1 MKNPNEL
8 SAASSLRGD
17 ELQLIEQKASIVV
30 GIANSRTRL
39 RIGILLSKYSEYQ
52 VDYISSESEI
62 GKLIEEADLII
73 GAGITAYE
81 GVLRRKPVIV
91 VGDYGLGG
99 LVTPDTFRKHYNNRF
114 RGKINGVRN
123 ESFSLENLEK
133 EIYKSF
139 NFDFSRIT
147 NDVKPNHNL
156 AKHLNI

>member
-99 LVTPDTFRKHYNNRF
+99 LVLRIHSASIITI
-114 RGKINGVRN
+114 G
-123 ESFSLENLEK
+123 LEGRLMVSEMNL
-133 EIYKSF
+133 S
-139 NFDFSRIT
+139 
-147 NDVKPNHNL
+147 H
-156 AKHLNI
+156 

>member
-91 VGDYGLGG
+91 VGDYGWLLRIHSASIITIG
-99 LVTPDTFRKHYNNRF
+99 LEGRLMVS
-114 RGKINGVRN
+114 
-123 ESFSLENLEK
+123 EMNL
-133 EIYKSF
+133 S
-139 NFDFSRIT
+139 
-147 NDVKPNHNL
+147 H
-156 AKHLNI
+156 

>member
-52 VDYISSESEI
+52 VEYISSESEI
-62 GKLIEEADLII
+62 GKL
-73 GAGITAYE
+73 
-81 GVLRRKPVIV
+81 IV

-139 NFDFSRIT
+139 NLTFQELQMMSNQTIT
-147 NDVKPNHNL
+147 L
-156 AKHLNI
+156 QNI

>member
-91 VGDYGLGG
+91 VCLLYTSDAA
-99 LVTPDTFRKHYNNRF
+99 D
-114 RGKINGVRN
+114 
-123 ESFSLENLEK
+123 E
-133 EIYKSF
+133 
-139 NFDFSRIT
+139 
-147 NDVKPNHNL
+147 
-156 AKHLNI
+156 

>member
-81 GVLRRKPVIV
+81 GVLVLTIGLDLRFSPFPCIVPAGHFQPQRRP
-91 VGDYGLGG
+91 LPW
-99 LVTPDTFRKHYNNRF
+99 LP
-114 RGKINGVRN
+114 
-123 ESFSLENLEK
+123 
-133 EIYKSF
+133 
-139 NFDFSRIT
+139 
-147 NDVKPNHNL
+147 
-156 AKHLNI
+156 

>member
-91 VGDYGLGG
+91 VGDY
-99 LVTPDTFRKHYNNRF
+99 DNRF

-139 NFDFSRIT
+139 NLTFQELQMMSNQTIT
-147 NDVKPNHNL
+147 L
-156 AKHLNI
+156 QNI

>member
-73 GAGITAYE
+73 GAGVT
-81 GVLRRKPVIV
+81 GLRRGMAAESPVIV

-139 NFDFSRIT
+139 NLTFQELQMMSNQTIT
-147 NDVKPNHNL
+147 L
-156 AKHLNI
+156 QNI

>member
-91 VGDYGLGG
+91 VGDYGLLRIHSASIITIG
-99 LVTPDTFRKHYNNRF
+99 LEGRLMVS
-114 RGKINGVRN
+114 
-123 ESFSLENLEK
+123 EMNL
-133 EIYKSF
+133 S
-139 NFDFSRIT
+139 
-147 NDVKPNHNL
+147 H
-156 AKHLNI
+156 

>member
-91 VGDYGLGG
+91 VGDYGGLEDAMRQERSLYADVLGNI
-99 LVTPDTFRKHYNNRF
+99 DKTFGEF
-114 RGKINGVRN
+114 RLNANFGA
-123 ESFSLENLEK
+123 S
-133 EIYKSF
+133 IYHTF
-139 NFDFSRIT
+139 NFF
-147 NDVKPNHNL
+147 L
-156 AKHLNI
+156 AQAR

>member
-114 RGKINGVRN
+114 RGKING
-123 ESFSLENLEK
+123 ENLEK

-139 NFDFSRIT
+139 NLTFQELQMMSNQTIT
-147 NDVKPNHNL
+147 L
-156 AKHLNI
+156 QNI